1 MPVDIYWRIHMEG
14 DQPSLRRRV
23 RSRGGFAPGGTA
35 PGVRDGRDDGYS
47 HADYM
52 AEVARAAEESGFVGG
67 LLPNFPH
74 TDDPWAAAATLAR
87 ETTSYRFMVAFQPGF
102 LHPVQAARMTA
113 TLQRATGGRI
123 VYNVISGGGGPA
135 QLWWGDKVDHD
146 DRYARTSEFLDVLKG
161 VWAGGHTHHGRFYQV
176 ENAGLPEELA
186 GQPFPE
192 IFFSGSSPAA
202 IAAAGRH
209 ADYYLSW
216 LEPFEA
222 LKEKFDAVRAHSDTP
237 PRFAVRVDLLARE
250 SEEEAW
256 EEIRQGWQARPS
268 TAHNDRQGT
277 PAAVH
282 SAGAG
287 VPQDSAGSRQDSASA
302 GPNPAGGRQ
311 DSSDAGPNPAAVR
324 QDSTDAGPNSAAVV
338 PGSAGRQQGD
348 SVGVRRSRSFLAD
361 VGDDYRRLEVAP
373 NVWGGFGALRDGPAF
388 GLVGDYR
395 QVAERLDQL
404 LDLGVDAFILAGIP
418 HLEEA
423 RRVGRHV
430 LPLLKGRRS

>member
-23 RSRGGFAPGGTA
+23 NSRGGFTPGGTA
-35 PGVRDGRDDGYS
+35 PGTRDGRDDGYT

-52 AEVARAAEESGFVGG
+52 AEVARAAEESGFAGG

-74 TDDPWAAAATLAR
+74 TDDPWAAAASLAR

-113 TLQRATGGRI
+113 TLQKATGGRI

-135 QLWWGDKVDHD
+135 QLWWGDKVEHD

-161 VWAGGHTHHGRFYQV
+161 VWAGGHTHHGRFYRV
-176 ENAGLPEELA
+176 ENAGLPAELT

-202 IAAAGRH
+202 IDAAGRH
-209 ADYYLSW
+209 AGYYLSW
-216 LEPFEA
+216 LEPFESLA
-222 LKEKFDAVRAHSDTP
+222 AKFDAVRAHSDTP
-237 PRFAVRVDLLARE
+237 PKFAVRVDILARE

-256 EEIRQGWQARPS
+256 VEIEQGWRARPV
-268 TAHNDRQGT
+268 TGEDH
-277 PAAVH
+277 
-282 SAGAG
+282 
-287 VPQDSAGSRQDSASA
+287 
-302 GPNPAGGRQ
+302 
-311 DSSDAGPNPAAVR
+311 
-324 QDSTDAGPNSAAVV
+324 
-338 PGSAGRQQGD
+338 QGD
-348 SVGVRRSRSFLAD
+348 SEGVRRSRSFLAAA
-361 VGDDYRRLEVAP
+361 GDDHRRLEVAP
-373 NVWGGFGALRDGPAF
+373 NVWGGFGHLRDGPAF
-388 GLVGDYR
+388 GLVGDYH
-395 QVAERLDQL
+395 QVAERLDRL

-430 LPLLKGRRS
+430 LPLLKGRTS

>member
-14 DQPSLRRRV
+14 DQSSLRRRV

-35 PGVRDGRDDGYS
+35 PGTRDGRDDGYT

-113 TLQRATGGRI
+113 TLQRATGGRV

-146 DRYARTSEFLDVLKG
+146 ERYARTSEFLDVLKG
-161 VWAGGHTHHGRFYQV
+161 VWAGDLTHHGRFYRT
-176 ENAGLPEELA
+176 EHAGLPAELA

-216 LEPFEA
+216 LEPYEA
-222 LKEKFDAVRAHSDTP
+222 LAEKFAAVRAHSDTP

-256 EEIRQGWQARPS
+256 EEIAHGWRARAADPERARQ
-268 TAHNDRQGT
+268 
-277 PAAVH
+277 V
-282 SAGAG
+282 GAG
-287 VPQDSAGSRQDSASA
+287 QGGAGQGGA
-302 GPNPAGGRQ
+302 G
-311 DSSDAGPNPAAVR
+311 
-324 QDSTDAGPNSAAVV
+324 
-338 PGSAGRQQGD
+338 QGD
-348 SVGVRRSRSFLAD
+348 SVGVRRSRSFLAEA
-361 VGDDYRRLEVAP
+361 GDDHRALEVAP
-373 NVWGGFGALRDGPAF
+373 NVWGGFNALRDGPAF
-388 GLVGDYR
+388 GLVGDYH

-404 LDLGVDAFILAGIP
+404 LDLGVDALILAGIP

-430 LPLLKGRRS
+430 LPLLKGRTS